1 MKHAEG
7 QTDRHEFRCVKF
19 MDFVRRMFNYIIYLT
34 KHRCFKTVSGVNR
47 VIEMQVYFV
56 PVYKPF
62 AFVH

>member
-19 MDFVRRMFNYIIYLT
+19 MDFVPRMFNYIIYLT